1 MQRKYADPP
10 PQFADIGRWCGFFM
24 SLRGVALTW
33 LQENR
38 GLSGSGFLWNSQIY
52 QIYMPQKLC
61 PLPNPAWFFP
71 ESRQKTT
78 ISCCFSCFKG
88 PVPPSTPFLQK
99 RLDVAWESV
108 YHAFVTICNP
118 FLPLCYNLAIVLRP
132 VGPSFSDIKEQ
143 GGPSLWMR
151 SCGHQIMCRSGRLPA
166 PPAGP
171 AGSRRIPTGATGS
184 TALPTPPPP
193 APAA

>member
-1 MQRKYADPP
+1 
-10 PQFADIGRWCGFFM
+10 
-24 SLRGVALTW
+24 
-33 LQENR
+33 
-38 GLSGSGFLWNSQIY
+38 
-52 QIYMPQKLC
+52 MPQKLC

-78 ISCCFSCFKG
+78 ISCCFPCFKG

-118 FLPLCYNLAIVLRP
+118 FLPLCHNLAIVLRP

-151 SCGHQIMCRSGRLPA
+151 SCTKSC
-166 PPAGP
+166 AGP
-171 AGSRRIPTGATGS
+171 AGFPLRPPVRPGAEEYRLERPAPPLCRRRRRP
-184 TALPTPPPP
+184 LPPPE
-193 APAA
+193 AAERPGLSPGPLRHGGEA